1 MKPSVYLLILT
12 WNAKKVLFEC
22 LESVMKLDYP
32 NLKIVVMDNGGTDG
46 TPAAVRETYGDKVTL
61 IENGANLH
69 FARGNNPGI
78 EFAVR
83 EKADYLML
91 LNDDV
96 IVDPA
101 MITTLIETIERD
113 KTIGVIGPKVYY
125 ENPPDQIW
133 FAGGL
138 VHLHKGT
145 SAHIGIRE
153 IDHGQYDERRDVDY
167 ITGCALMIR
176 REVVEQIGGLDPAF
190 LIYWEDT
197 DWCMKT
203 KRAGYRVVY
212 EPAAKMWHKISAS
225 RGGQLSKYKIRN
237 KLRSAWIFHK
247 RWARWYH
254 WLTIPFFFTLDILRI
269 LYMIATGGFK
279 RQRAAGLIA
288 LPR

>member
-12 WNAKKVLFEC
+12 WNAKKVLLEC
-22 LESVMKLDYP
+22 LESVFKLDYP

-46 TPAAVRETYGDKVTL
+46 TPAAVRELYGERVTL
-61 IENGANLH
+61 IENGENLH

-78 EFAVR
+78 EFALR
-83 EKADYLML
+83 ERADYLML

-96 IVDPA
+96 IVDPK
-101 MITTLIETIERD
+101 MVTTLVESIERD
-113 KTIGVIGPKVYY
+113 SRIGVIGPKVYY
-125 ENPPDQIW
+125 EHPPDQIW

-138 VHLHKGT
+138 VHLYKGT
-145 SAHIGIRE
+145 SEHIGIRE
-153 IDHGQYDERRDVDY
+153 KDAGQYDLSRDVDY

-176 REVVEQIGGLDPAF
+176 REVVEQIGPLDPAF

-203 KRAGYRVVY
+203 RRAGYRVVY

-247 RWARWYH
+247 RYARWYH
-254 WLTIPFFFTLDILRI
+254 WLTIPFFFSLDTLRI
-269 LYMIATGGFK
+269 LWMMATGGFK
-279 RQRAAGLIA
+279 RGYRGS
-288 LPR
+288 